1 MLHSSV
7 QLCAPRRSRSCCAG
21 LLHMQV
27 SEERLIGLLEQIA
40 TQQSSRTQTKVTI
53 QRRRPA
59 WDDD

>member
-1 MLHSSV
+1 MEANAVAVLH
-7 QLCAPRRSRSCCAG
+7 L
-21 LLHMQV
+21 QV

-53 QRRRPA
+53 QRRRPV